1 MMLRPLIVGLG
12 RSGAGLHLAALKR
25 LKTPSGAAREAEEEP
40 LFHWPPLAW
49 DPRPTAASGLDDVTV
64 VASLAEAARRTDPE
78 ETVVHLCTPPAAR
91 AGVLGRL
98 AGLGYT
104 RVLVEKPLA
113 CEPGQLESVTRLRD
127 EYRLDVTVVA
137 HWLAAGLTQRLR
149 DLIADRG
156 LGRLLG
162 VDVVQ
167 HKPRFARTLATHGHP
182 TAFDVEIPHSL
193 GVVLDLAGAA
203 ELETAHCTDMEC
215 GTAVVPHMG
224 SASLTLRHSGGVR
237 TEIVS
242 DLTSP
247 VQQRSLTLRFTDGT
261 ATAHYPISERDDH
274 AQLILSGAVRA
285 HHTFRDE
292 ALSPFLRRTY
302 QRYAQGR
309 ADDFDLHH
317 AVARLLC
324 RAKAYSRAG
333 QAPEDA
339 PPPAEVAAMPA
350 HDNALPAPKA

>member
-1 MMLRPLIVGLG
+1 MLRPLIVGLG
-12 RSGAGLHLAALKR
+12 RSGAGLHLAALKKLR
-25 LKTPSGAAREAEEEP
+25 TPSGTARDAEEAP

-64 VASLAEAARRTDPE
+64 LASLSEAARRTPPE

-113 CEPGQLESVTRLRD
+113 CDPDQLQSVTRLRD
-127 EYRLDVTVVA
+127 EYRLDVAVVA

-156 LGRLLG
+156 LGRLLS
-162 VDVVQ
+162 VEVAQ
-167 HKPRFARTLATHGHP
+167 HKPRFDRTLATHGHP

-203 ELETAHCTDMEC
+203 ELETAHCTDMHC
-215 GTAVVPHMG
+215 GTTVVPHMG
-224 SASLTLRHSGGVR
+224 SAALTLRHAGGVR
-237 TEIVS
+237 TDIVS

-247 VQQRSLTLRFTDGT
+247 VQQRSVTLRFTEGT

-274 AQLILSGAVRA
+274 AQLILSGAVPA

-302 QRYAQGR
+302 QRYAQGP
-309 ADDFDLHH
+309 ADDFALHH

-324 RAKAYSRAG
+324 QAKAHCRAG
-333 QAPEDA
+333 EEPPADPAPPTRADA
-339 PPPAEVAAMPA
+339 PLTVEGDARAR
-350 HDNALPAPKA
+350 